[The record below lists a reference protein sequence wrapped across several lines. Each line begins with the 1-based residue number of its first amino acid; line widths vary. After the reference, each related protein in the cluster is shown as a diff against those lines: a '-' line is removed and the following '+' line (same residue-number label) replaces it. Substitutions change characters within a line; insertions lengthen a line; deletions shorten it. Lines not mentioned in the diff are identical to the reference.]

1 MYNILV
7 ADDSALMRKLMCDI
21 INSVQNFSATDVC
34 VDGENTYR
42 HIMENHYDAVTLN
55 MLMPRVSGKEIMQRM
70 KQNGNKTPVIAISVE
85 NDKLSYTAF
94 DLGAKD
100 FIVRP
105 FRLSAGGRP
114 EFEKTLEVAEKEIEK
129 VEVRDEVSDVPCDKC
144 GAMMVYK
151 MGRYGK
157 FLACPNFP
165 DCRNTKPILQYIEAP
180 CPKCG
185 KRLLVKM
192 SKKNRRF
199 YGCEGYPDCDF
210 ISWDKPAEEKCPKC
224 GQYMIEKQN
233 NKGEKIHLC
242 TNESCRFKTTVQS
255 KEEETE

>member
-1 MYNILV
+1 MSREKKRLYPTELGIMITKMMEQYFTQIVDTEFTAIMEEKL
-7 ADDSALMRKLMCDI
+7 DD
-21 INSVQNFSATDVC
+21 VE
-34 VDGENTYR
+34 DGE
-42 HIMENHYDAVTLN
+42 LN
-55 MLMPRVSGKEIMQRM
+55 W
-70 KQNGNKTPVIAISVE
+70 KQILRE
-85 NDKLSYTAF
+85 F
-94 DLGAKD
+94 W
-100 FIVRP
+100 
-105 FRLSAGGRP
+105 P
-114 EFEKTLEVAEKEIEK
+114 EFEKTLKVAETEIEK

-165 DCRNTKPILQYIEAP
+165 DCRNTKPILQYIDAP

-185 KRLLVKM
+185 NRLLVKV

-199 YGCEGYPDCDF
+199 YGCERYPECDF
-210 ISWDKPAEEKCPKC
+210 ICWDKPAAEKCPKC

-242 TNESCRFKTTVQS
+242 TNESCRFKAIIQPQ
-255 KEEETE
+255 EEEVE